1 MTEDIKNAIAEKM
14 KNAGMSE
21 VFISQF
27 LVYVDKVYNGEK
39 GLVDWSTV
47 HDMDENEDFIRYE
60 NLMQKYSDRSD
71 LTSLAVIKL
80 NGGLGTSMGLDL
92 PKSLIEVKPGF
103 SFLAVIREQIKWLKD
118 KYRMD
123 IPLLLMDSFTTQEP
137 SVRELE
143 RDGLKQDFPFSF
155 LQHRVPR
162 LNKETLLPFTHS
174 DEAQEW
180 CPPGHGDLFHS
191 LLDTGILDKLL
202 EKKYEYAF
210 ISNGDNLGASVEPAI
225 LAWLRDEK
233 VDFAM
238 EMTPKTRADK
248 KGGTL
253 YRKDEEGGHHHL
265 ELLEVAQVPEEHMDD
280 FVGDKFSFFNT
291 NNLWVNLAAL
301 KKLLTEDRL
310 SLSLIVNP
318 KEVDGTDI
326 LQLETAMGSAIGSF
340 ENARGIIVPRTR
352 FSPVKKCEDYLVR
365 RSDAYILNGD
375 YTLEMNPERVKAG
388 LGEVVIHLDDRY
400 YKKLKSFECLFSE
413 IPSLLYCSLL
423 EVKGEVDFDIP
434 VEIRGKV
441 VINNNSGRTA
451 PISSLGKTVFSD
463 ETVDF

>member
-1 MTEDIKNAIAEKM
+1 MTEEIKNAILMKM
-14 KNAGMSE
+14 KNAGMSD

-27 LVYVDKVYNGEK
+27 LVYVDKVFNGEK
-39 GLVDWSTV
+39 GLVDWSAV

-60 NLMQKYSDRSD
+60 KLMQDYANRKD
-71 LTSLAVIKL
+71 LTGLAVIKL

-103 SFLAVIREQIKWLKD
+103 SFLAVIREQIKWLKN

-123 IPLLLMDSFTTQEP
+123 IPLLLMDSFATQEP

-143 RDGLKQDFPFSF
+143 SDGLRQDFPFSF

-162 LNKETLLPFTHS
+162 LDKKTLLPFSHS
-174 DEAQEW
+174 EEAQEW

-202 EKKYEYAF
+202 QNNYEYAF

-225 LAWLRDEK
+225 LAWLREEK
-233 VDFAM
+233 IDFAM

-253 YRKDEEGGHHHL
+253 YRKEEADGHHL

-291 NNLWVNLAAL
+291 NNLWVNLATL
-301 KKLLTEDRL
+301 RKLLAEDRL

-318 KEVDGTDI
+318 KEVDGVDI

-352 FSPVKKCEDYLVR
+352 FSPVKKCEDYLAR
-365 RSDAYILNGD
+365 RSDAYILNSD

-388 LGEVVIHLDDRY
+388 LGEVVIHLDDKY
-400 YKKLKSFECLFSE
+400 YKKLKSFECLFSK
-413 IPSLLYCSLL
+413 IPSLLMCGQL

-441 VINNNSGRTA
+441 VINNQSGRPA
-451 PISSLGKTVFSD
+451 LISSLGKTVFSD
-463 ETVDF
+463 ETINF